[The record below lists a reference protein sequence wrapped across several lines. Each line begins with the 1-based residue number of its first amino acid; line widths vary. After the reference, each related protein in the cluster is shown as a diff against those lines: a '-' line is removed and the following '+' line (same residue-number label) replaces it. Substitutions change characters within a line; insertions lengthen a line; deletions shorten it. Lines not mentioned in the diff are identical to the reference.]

1 MNQVSIRLVYLKAK
15 LILNKEHEHEFIL
28 DQDGQIS
35 CSICHARDD
44 EME

>member
-1 MNQVSIRLVYLKAK
+1 MNQMSIILAYLKVR

-35 CSICHARDD
+35 CSICHVRDD